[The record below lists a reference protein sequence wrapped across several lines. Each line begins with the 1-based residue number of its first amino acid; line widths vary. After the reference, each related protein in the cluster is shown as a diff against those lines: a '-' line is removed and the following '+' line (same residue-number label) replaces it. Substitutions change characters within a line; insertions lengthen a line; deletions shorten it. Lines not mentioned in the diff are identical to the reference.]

1 MCTMSSTTTAKGLA
15 EFIGTLFLT
24 LTIFTA
30 AVAGTA
36 GAFAPVAIGMM
47 LMVMVY
53 AVGHISGAHFNP
65 AVTIALFIKG
75 DCSKDDAPVYI
86 GAQVLAGIVGG
97 LLGLHVLT
105 GAPEI
110 SAQDFG
116 DTTVAVMVAELLF
129 TFALMYV
136 ILNVATEQD
145 GNPFYGAAI
154 GLTVM
159 AGAFTVGTIS
169 LGSFNPAVT
178 GMLMVTGKMAIADC
192 WMHFVPQII
201 GAVAAVYAHK
211 MTMDTVEA

>member
-1 MCTMSSTTTAKGLA
+1 MPPTTTAKGLA

-30 AVAGTA
+30 AVAGMA
-36 GAFAPVAIGMM
+36 GSLAPVAIGMM

-75 DCSKDDAPVYI
+75 DCSKDDVPVYI
-86 GAQVLAGIVGG
+86 GAQVVAGVVGG
-97 LLGLHVLT
+97 LLGFHVLT

-110 SAQDFG
+110 TAQDFG
-116 DTTVAVMVAELLF
+116 DTTVAVLAAELLF

-154 GLTVM
+154 GFTVM
-159 AGAFTVGTIS
+159 AGAFTVGAIS

-192 WMHFVPQII
+192 WMHFVPQLV
-201 GAVAAVYAHK
+201 GAVAAVYAHSAA
-211 MTMDTVEA
+211 MATTES